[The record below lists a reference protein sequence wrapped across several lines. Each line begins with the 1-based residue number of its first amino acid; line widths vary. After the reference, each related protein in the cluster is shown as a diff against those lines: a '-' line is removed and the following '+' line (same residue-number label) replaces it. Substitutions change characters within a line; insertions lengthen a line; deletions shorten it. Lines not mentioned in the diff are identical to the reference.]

1 MGIRHLNPIYHIT
14 STDPKDRSAG
24 HRFRAGRF
32 FGNEEANPTPR
43 ATQVWSAAS
52 VPYPAGA
59 TRSQPAMARGPERS
73 NGFAPGSFNIA
84 PVVAGSIRTMRSSPW
99 MPTHMLPP
107 RRKAIPP
114 NNCFSVMSLRPA
126 SVLRTRAAW
135 ASEYVM
141 RGGRGTVGGFKNHDP
156 IAGRRSLVTGGPRPV
171 FPSGIPHVFLPPP
184 PSSPLECRP
193 PRSQGSRRPSTATG
207 FLRTFLSD
215 CQTANWPR
223 FWSLGRREDHVIPM

>member
-1 MGIRHLNPIYHIT
+1 MGIRHLNPIYHLT
-14 STDPKDRSAG
+14 GTDPKDRSAG
-24 HRFRAGRF
+24 HGFGEVRF
-32 FGNEEANPTPR
+32 FGKEEENPPPR

-59 TRSQPAMARGPERS
+59 RRSHPAMARGPERS

-156 IAGRRSLVTGGPRPV
+156 LPGPRSLVTRVPRPV
-171 FPSGIPHVFLPPP
+171 LPSRIPHVFLHPP
-184 PSSPLECRP
+184 PSSRLECRP
-193 PRSQGSRRPSTATG
+193 SRSEGSRSPSTATG
-207 FLRTFLSD
+207 F
-215 CQTANWPR
+215 
-223 FWSLGRREDHVIPM
+223 

>member
-52 VPYPAGA
+52 VRYPAGA

-84 PVVAGSIRTMRSSPW
+84 SVVAGSIRTMRSSPW

-114 NNCFSVMSLRPA
+114 NNCFSVMSLWRA
-126 SVLRTRAAW
+126 SGLLSRAGWRT
-135 ASEYVM
+135 EYVM
-141 RGGRGTVGGFKNHDP
+141 RGGGGN
-156 IAGRRSLVTGGPRPV
+156 LGGVRK
-171 FPSGIPHVFLPPP
+171 HAL
-184 PSSPLECRP
+184 
-193 PRSQGSRRPSTATG
+193 
-207 FLRTFLSD
+207 
-215 CQTANWPR
+215 
-223 FWSLGRREDHVIPM
+223 